1 MSNPSE
7 KARANLWRWHTAK
20 PRPIPD
26 LTASRCG
33 LTLRCKCT
41 VDTLQQ
47 DIVEV
52 SPTIKRAW
60 LKTYLKPKPSERYR
74 YTIEQHDF
82 NCSTS
87 ESRIVHLVQYRQNG
101 TVYKE
106 SEELTAWSPIIPDT
120 ISDEL
125 FQIICKGR
133 ETYEDILEKDG
144 EESYAKGQ
152 RYEEQRDYENALQF
166 YQRAMKD
173 DPGNLT
179 YKLAVSRMQTKRAKP
194 SSDVTNLEP
203 SSMHPST
210 RKDLAAEAGPRFE
223 LLGAFQRWLE
233 SA

>member
-1 MSNPSE
+1 MASLGANDLMVLYNRDRITQLSPSI
-7 KARANLWRWHTAK
+7 R
-20 PRPIPD
+20 
-26 LTASRCG
+26 
-33 LTLRCKCT
+33 
-41 VDTLQQ
+41 
-47 DIVEV
+47 
-52 SPTIKRAW
+52 RAW

-106 SEELTAWSPIIPDT
+106 SGELTAWSPIIPDT

-133 ETYEDILEKDG
+133 ESYEDILEKDG

-152 RYEEQRDYENALQF
+152 GYEEQRDYEKALQF

-179 YKLAVSRMQTKRAKP
+179 YKLAVSRLEARRAKP
-194 SSDVTNLEP
+194 
-203 SSMHPST
+203 
-210 RKDLAAEAGPRFE
+210 
-223 LLGAFQRWLE
+223 
-233 SA
+233 